1 MQKKNNRN
9 LKRFFF
15 LGGGLQITVIV
26 KNTKYIYLE

>member
-9 LKRFFF
+9 LKRF
-15 LGGGLQITVIV
+15 GVLQITVIV